1 MTTPA
6 HSESYSAHS
15 TIIAGPIVRHCDVSQ
30 LNFWLVTTTACD
42 FTFKLFIEQ
51 SESDHSLLFEVKLS
65 ASDELSNKKSK
76 SHLKQ
81 IQIGE
86 SAFINLISIY
96 AEEHLPDNSIQE
108 NNLVESSF
116 SASVFPENTVLYYD
130 ILTSQIDKESS
141 DKTKSVSEGESI
153 TGLQD
158 LLYAEQSLP
167 SLVIKPKIEKL
178 LHGSCRKP
186 HYKGDDGLKQ
196 VDSVLESAVTQ
207 AIHSK
212 IDSEENTQSTSNI
225 ERPSMLI
232 MSGDQI
238 YVDDVAGPTLS
249 AIHQVIEL
257 LGLYNEEW
265 LSDDPAVTNSQ
276 ALFKH
281 KHCYYQ
287 RQHLLPNFNK
297 NTLFGE
303 KTTPIFTSVSVH
315 NHLITLSEIMAMY
328 LLTWSPEL
336 WNRVDIT
343 KPPANLS
350 APLQEKYAQELKHIT
365 DFYQGLYQ
373 VRRAMAHI
381 PVYMIFDD
389 HDVTDDWNLTRGW
402 EEAAYTHPFSK
413 QIIGNAVAGYWLC
426 QGVGN
431 APDKFTQLLEKHN
444 NVFSEQGYQHK
455 DDLIDELLA
464 FDQWNYT
471 LSTSPKIV
479 VLDTR
484 TQRWRSESNANKP
497 SGLMDWETLTD
508 FQQEIVKEP
517 NVIVVSPA
525 PIYGVKLIE
534 TIQKV
539 FTLCGKPLAVDAE
552 NWMAHSGT
560 ANVILNIFRNPRT
573 PPNFIILSGDVHYSF
588 VYDVTH
594 RFRKNKAKITQ
605 ITCSGIKN
613 TFPDKLLT
621 TLEKLNKVL
630 YAPYSPLN
638 WFTKRRRMKVRVRKP
653 NIAADTHLLNSC
665 GIGVLRL
672 EDGNEEVITEF
683 ITSQGKMVE
692 FIQHE
697 ADED

>member
-6 HSESYSAHS
+6 HSESSSAHS

-42 FTFKLFIEQ
+42 FTFKLFNEQ

-65 ASDELSNKKSK
+65 SSEELSDKRSK

-96 AEEHLPDNSIQE
+96 AEEHLPDISIQE

-276 ALFKH
+276 ELFKH
-281 KHCYYQ
+281 KYCYYQ

-336 WNRVDIT
+336 WNRVDIA

-350 APLQEKYAQELKHIT
+350 APLKKSMHK
-365 DFYQGLYQ
+365 
-373 VRRAMAHI
+373 
-381 PVYMIFDD
+381 
-389 HDVTDDWNLTRGW
+389 NL
-402 EEAAYTHPFSK
+402 
-413 QIIGNAVAGYWLC
+413 N
-426 QGVGN
+426 
-431 APDKFTQLLEKHN
+431 
-444 NVFSEQGYQHK
+444 
-455 DDLIDELLA
+455 
-464 FDQWNYT
+464 
-471 LSTSPKIV
+471 TSPI
-479 VLDTR
+479 
-484 TQRWRSESNANKP
+484 
-497 SGLMDWETLTD
+497 
-508 FQQEIVKEP
+508 
-517 NVIVVSPA
+517 
-525 PIYGVKLIE
+525 
-534 TIQKV
+534 
-539 FTLCGKPLAVDAE
+539 
-552 NWMAHSGT
+552 
-560 ANVILNIFRNPRT
+560 
-573 PPNFIILSGDVHYSF
+573 
-588 VYDVTH
+588 
-594 RFRKNKAKITQ
+594 
-605 ITCSGIKN
+605 
-613 TFPDKLLT
+613 
-621 TLEKLNKVL
+621 
-630 YAPYSPLN
+630 
-638 WFTKRRRMKVRVRKP
+638 FTKVYTK
-653 NIAADTHLLNSC
+653 
-665 GIGVLRL
+665 
-672 EDGNEEVITEF
+672 
-683 ITSQGKMVE
+683 
-692 FIQHE
+692 
-697 ADED
+697 